1 MPLDKNRPITV
12 SVVAIVA
19 SLVVV
24 GLGLQ
29 MFLARQDD
37 RARDDAKA
45 VQDQRDRAYADCL
58 TDFAADLID
67 TLQAGQEA
75 TSRLN
80 RARDRKDKA
89 LDRLIVISAKAQA
102 SGAMTEEDLPP
113 GLLER
118 YERVLAERVAAQ
130 RAYNRAVRQYIETR
144 KENPLVS
151 PRVVCTR

>member
-1 MPLDKNRPITV
+1 M
-12 SVVAIVA
+12 
-19 SLVVV
+19 
-24 GLGLQ
+24 
-29 MFLARQDD
+29 
-37 RARDDAKA
+37 
-45 VQDQRDRAYADCL
+45 
-58 TDFAADLID
+58 ID